1 MVSVSGSGETFKE
14 LIQFLYHKNMVQIVD
29 YVFLQLKLSNKGS
42 RKRLIA
48 VEDAESYLITG
59 LMTNTEYAIAVQGFT
74 SAGNGPLSQTKKAR
88 TKKVPLV
95 TGMLKV

>member
-1 MVSVSGSGETFKE
+1 M
-14 LIQFLYHKNMVQIVD
+14 VD

-48 VEDAESYLITG
+48 VEDAESYLIIG